1 MKRIS
6 LLIIL
11 AFALMMS
18 ACSNAPAEQAP
29 PAEEASNS
37 EADAESGASEWESQE
52 AEAEEI
58 NTSGEGIVLDNVF
71 IYNHVNG
78 EAKETER
85 IAYVLFE
92 YETLKYIKY
101 QVAYLACT

>member
-1 MKRIS
+1 MKRMI

-18 ACSNAPAEQAP
+18 ACSNAPAEQASTP
-29 PAEEASNS
+29 EQDDVSA
-37 EADAESGASEWESQE
+37 ASEWESQE

-58 NTSGEGIVLDNVF
+58 KTSGEGIVLDNVF
-71 IYNHVNG
+71 IYNHING

-85 IAYVLFE
+85 LAYVLFE
-92 YETLKYIKY
+92 FETLKYIKY